1 MVDLGNYSQERIE
14 DLCIKVTSGGTPS
27 RKNPD
32 FYTGDI
38 PWLKTG
44 ELKGWFVYDAVEKI
58 TQEAIKKSS
67 AKTYPKNTV
76 LMAMYGDGRTI
87 GSVAITAIVAASNQA
102 SCAMIVNQDK
112 CLPLFLF
119 YSLKHYRETIVNL
132 ALGGAQRNLNQ
143 GTIKNFEINCPPLT
157 QQKKIVETLS
167 NYDNLI
173 ENNNRRIA
181 ILEDMAQSLY
191 REWFVNF
198 RYPGY
203 ADSVDKG
210 GNQKLIDSP
219 LGKIPE
225 GWEVKRIKDLGAV
238 NTGKTPSKKK
248 EENYIS
254 RDVYFIKTPDMHS
267 GMFVISTNEMLS
279 NIGANSQKNKYIP
292 SWSICVSCIG
302 TAGVVA
308 LTSVTSQT
316 NQQINTLVPESKIF
330 TEYLYF
336 VLKSLKKTI
345 ENYGATGATMT
356 NLSKSK
362 FEALEML
369 LPNFEL
375 VKSFH
380 ESSNP
385 IFKQILVLMRKNE
398 NLKQQRDMLLPK
410 LISGQIEL

>member
-1 MVDLGNYSQERIE
+1 
-14 DLCIKVTSGGTPS
+14 
-27 RKNPD
+27 
-32 FYTGDI
+32 
-38 PWLKTG
+38 
-44 ELKGWFVYDAVEKI
+44 
-58 TQEAIKKSS
+58 
-67 AKTYPKNTV
+67 
-76 LMAMYGDGRTI
+76 
-87 GSVAITAIVAASNQA
+87 
-102 SCAMIVNQDK
+102 
-112 CLPLFLF
+112 
-119 YSLKHYRETIVNL
+119 
-132 ALGGAQRNLNQ
+132 
-143 GTIKNFEINCPPLT
+143 
-157 QQKKIVETLS
+157 
-167 NYDNLI
+167 
-173 ENNNRRIA
+173 
-181 ILEDMAQSLY
+181 
-191 REWFVNF
+191 
-198 RYPGY
+198 
-203 ADSVDKG
+203 
-210 GNQKLIDSP
+210 
-219 LGKIPE
+219 
-225 GWEVKRIKDLGAV
+225 
-238 NTGKTPSKKK
+238 
-248 EENYIS
+248 
-254 RDVYFIKTPDMHS
+254 MHS
-267 GMFVISTNEMLS
+267 GIFVISTNEMLS

-369 LPNFEL
+369 LPSFEL